1 VWLWEAGALG
11 GPADVVRLRAEQGDF
26 MGRPG
31 RLAVELHVAGG
42 RPARVRVGGEAV
54 TVLSGRLRAA

>member
-1 VWLWEAGALG
+1 
-11 GPADVVRLRAEQGDF
+11 VVRVRAEQGDF

-31 RLAVELHVAGG
+31 RLTIELHLAGG

-54 TVLSGRLRAA
+54 TVLAGSPRFP